1 MRRKRLTYNLKIMWD
16 EILNN
21 RPPIDM
27 YGFPISEEGMLQI
40 LKIAITKGLI
50 ITDTNHICRL
60 SIFRGVLHAYIPE
73 KVLVN
78 LLYRL
83 DVPVYYESL
92 GFCAG
97 KMRYRFYAKI
107 LLLDIGKLNTFI
119 DKRIDEYVDECY
131 NDYKRRVL
139 LYRKENRN
147 EM

>member
-1 MRRKRLTYNLKIMWD
+1 MKRKRLTCNLKIVWD

-21 RPPIDM
+21 HPPIDM

-40 LKIAITKGLI
+40 LKTAIIKDLI
-50 ITDTNHICRL
+50 ITDTNHIYRL
-60 SIFRGVLHAYIPE
+60 SIFRGVLHVYIPE

-107 LLLDIGKLNTFI
+107 QCWDIDKLNIFI
-119 DKRIDEYVDECY
+119 DKGIDEYVDECY